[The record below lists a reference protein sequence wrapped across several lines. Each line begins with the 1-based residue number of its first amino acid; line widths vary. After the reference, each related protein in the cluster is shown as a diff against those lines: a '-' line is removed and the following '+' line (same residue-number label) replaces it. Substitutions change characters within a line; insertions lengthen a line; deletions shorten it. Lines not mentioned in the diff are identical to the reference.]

1 MNLGDFISTNAKF
14 GILAS
19 GYFDG
24 LGGAQIILKIDGKEI
39 DAVLGKYEDGAIEIR
54 FNGPIEFYYK

>member
-14 GILAS
+14 GVLAS
-19 GYFDG
+19 GFFDG
-24 LGGAQIILKIDGKEI
+24 LEGADIILKIDGSRI
-39 DAVLGKYEDGAIEIR
+39 DAKLGKYEDGAIDIR